1 MYGREVVEA
10 HYRAC
15 IYAGVNI
22 SGSNAQVMPAQWEF
36 QVGQPRST
44 TVRKQ
49 GRDLT
54 LWSILDEMQDS
65 PPNIHQ

>member
-36 QVGQPRST
+36 QVGYNCQPRSGLYFI
-44 TVRKQ
+44 VDLGSNAKQ
-49 GRDLT
+49 ST
-54 LWSILDEMQDS
+54 
-65 PPNIHQ
+65 